1 MEGIVLNLKCIFLWD
16 KLIILKF
23 FLFILNILFLY
34 ELMYSLISDVIENI
48 VVKFFLLYDIFDIM
62 FIFVI

>member
-48 VVKFFLLYDIFDIM
+48 VVKFFLLYDIFVIM